1 MLQTPPMVVPLQRET
16 RGVLSRVH
24 WVYGM
29 VVSGS
34 QPIIIPLQPI
44 ALGATSEVHWF
55 YGALTNIYHSR
66 LSWNERYHSLENSTH
81 VVNNKETPKLL
92 LT

>member
-55 YGALTNIYHSR
+55 YGLCSSIYIIHDFPGMNDTTHSK
-66 LSWNERYHSLENSTH
+66 NPP
-81 VVNNKETPKLL
+81 TP
-92 LT
+92 